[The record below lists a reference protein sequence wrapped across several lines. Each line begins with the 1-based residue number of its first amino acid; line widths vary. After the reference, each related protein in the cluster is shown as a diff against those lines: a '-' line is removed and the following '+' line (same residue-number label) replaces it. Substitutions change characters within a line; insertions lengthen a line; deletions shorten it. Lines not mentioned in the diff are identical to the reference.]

1 MARRRRTRCSSTS
14 PGLPKAQLTTV
25 VTDPQLLADGR
36 KCGVAPRSYGHLK
49 AGENSREGIPYG
61 FPIEMPSQAWQF
73 PTLSAVTTLGTR

>member
-1 MARRRRTRCSSTS
+1 VARRRRTRCSSTS

-49 AGENSREGIPYG
+49 VGENPRDGIPDG
-61 FPIEMPSQAWQF
+61 LPIEIPSQAWQF
-73 PTLSAVTTLGTR
+73 PILPAVTTLGTR